1 MNTSLTKF
9 FWKLFC
15 VEIFFIVLLFRTM
28 EDKKYMEG
36 WLQNWGHFY
45 GDPGARREVIYP
57 DCLPNI
63 NLQKA
68 ENANP
73 TKSNFS
79 FHYSKF

>member
-1 MNTSLTKF
+1 
-9 FWKLFC
+9 
-15 VEIFFIVLLFRTM
+15 M
-28 EDKKYMEG
+28 EKIWKKYGKIWKADCEIEAIFTET
-36 WLQNWGHFY
+36 L
-45 GDPGARREVIYP
+45 PGARREVIYP

-79 FHYSKF
+79 FYRSKL